1 MDTRTNA
8 STKEH
13 LLLGVMIILA
23 FFILTTQYNPEV
35 LPDLNLGHI
44 PTGAAITTEVSL
56 GSMAVL
62 IILMLIIIVGVIAG
76 IVIWLRRNGQRALKT
91 QLQEVDAIISDAQQK
106 STVALDPLTRKLH
119 KVEHELQNVP
129 IRSATKGHIIN
140 TMPAEYKLPAPR
152 KKSSLRHLLPRK
164 HHRKKQRAAVRKAVH
179 EVHRISKKLQHRHK
193 WESLQEKMIKIK
205 KEINKIKT
213 KG

>member
-1 MDTRTNA
+1 METMNNP

-35 LPDLNLGHI
+35 LPALNFDSI
-44 PTGAAITTEVSL
+44 PTGAAIATEVSL
-56 GSMAVL
+56 GSVAVL

-76 IVIWLRRNGQRALKT
+76 IVIWLRRNGQRILKT
-91 QLQEVDAIISDAQQK
+91 QLQEVDTIISEAQQK

-140 TMPAEYKLPAPR
+140 TMPSEYTLPAPR
-152 KKSSLRHLLPRK
+152 KKSSLRHLLPPK
-164 HHRKKQRAAVRKAVH
+164 HHRKKQRATDRKVVH
-179 EVHRISKKLQHRHK
+179 GVHQISKKLQHRHK
-193 WESLQEKMIKIK
+193 WESLQDKMTRIK

-213 KG
+213 RE

>member
-23 FFILTTQYNPEV
+23 FFILTTQYNPDV
-35 LPDLNLGHI
+35 LPDLNSGHI
-44 PTGAAITTEVSL
+44 PTGAAIATQTSL
-56 GSMAVL
+56 GSIAVL

-76 IVIWLRRNGQRALKT
+76 IVIWLRRNKQRALKT

-106 STVALDPLTRKLH
+106 LKVTQDPLTKKLH
-119 KVEHELQNVP
+119 KVEQELQSVP

-140 TMPAEYKLPAPR
+140 TMPFEHTPPAPR
-152 KKSSLRHLLPRK
+152 TKSSLRHLLPRK
-164 HHRKKQRAAVRKAVH
+164 HHRKKQRAADRKAVH
-179 EVHRISKKLQHRHK
+179 EVHRISKKVQQHHRR
-193 WESLQEKMIKIK
+193 ESLQEKMIKIK
-205 KEINKIKT
+205 KEINRIKT
-213 KG
+213 GE